1 VVEEGPFV
9 SSVEADTWEPF
20 EVGDGR
26 IIGEVH
32 FLRSEDDGSFYA
44 GLWRLPAG
52 GMPEPFDY
60 EMAMN
65 ETIHVLEG
73 AVELAIEGGPTLHLK
88 AGDLASFRAG
98 TNSRWTLREVPFR
111 ELFVLS

>member
-1 VVEEGPFV
+1 VAEEGPFV

-20 EVGDGR
+20 DVGDGR

-44 GLWRLPAG
+44 GLWRMPAG
-52 GMPEPFDY
+52 DLPEPFDY

-73 AVELAIEGGPTLHLK
+73 AVELAIEGGPTLQLK